1 MAVTLKQAQA
11 VHSVYIQRKTEYA
24 KRSDKCMVEFQLGRI
39 TKEDWEAKRQEV
51 KDLLP
56 YPEGVDKQEAL
67 QLVADD
73 TGWEIT

>member
-1 MAVTLKQAQA
+1 
-11 VHSVYIQRKTEYA
+11 
-24 KRSDKCMVEFQLGRI
+24 MVEFQLGRI

-67 QLVADD
+67 QFVADD